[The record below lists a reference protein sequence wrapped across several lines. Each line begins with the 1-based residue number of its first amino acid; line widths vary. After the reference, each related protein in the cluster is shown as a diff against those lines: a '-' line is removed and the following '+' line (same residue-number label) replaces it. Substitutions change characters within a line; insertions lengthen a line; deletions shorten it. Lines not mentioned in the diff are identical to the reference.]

1 MYYIISK
8 RPSFKK
14 YIGSVLLLR
23 ILTRWPFWRRPVSSE
38 RTSPCCWWSRRWGL
52 SWPPCWRLSCCQT
65 PRGDPHL
72 PETEKSERDNLSS
85 ISFRCSFFFYS
96 EMFYMWH
103 GSYLHG
109 FYHKG
114 ISNFH
119 PKGVFFFDT
128 GNTVNKLNIL
138 FKRVRAPIERC
149 TFKLS
154 YIRP

>member
-1 MYYIISK
+1 MYNIISK

-14 YIGSVLLLR
+14 YIGYALLLR
-23 ILTRWPFWRRPVSSE
+23 ILTRWPFWRRPVSSG

-65 PRGDPHL
+65 PPGDPHL
-72 PETEKSERDNLSS
+72 PETGKSDRENLSS
-85 ISFRCSFFFYS
+85 NFFSLFFFQVKY
-96 EMFYMWH
+96 FTNWH
-103 GSYLHG
+103 SSYLHG

-114 ISNFH
+114 ISNSH

-138 FKRVRAPIERC
+138 YKLVHAPIERC

-154 YIRP
+154 YIKP